1 MECLINKFNSF
12 QLRKANTDCGS
23 KLHIVLGN
31 LHDSTYDKQKNTN
44 NNRNNNTKAF
54 KHSRGFS
61 LFSVNQPCVWNPS
74 FMWVQKKMS
83 TSSFEENE
91 KKSWF
96 SYLEV
101 KYHEIT
107 EKKKNMEY
115 LTFSNFKKKLSA
127 VLVKFTSRVLDHFQ
141 HTTDRQKFISIL
153 HYFTE

>member
-1 MECLINKFNSF
+1 
-12 QLRKANTDCGS
+12 
-23 KLHIVLGN
+23 
-31 LHDSTYDKQKNTN
+31 
-44 NNRNNNTKAF
+44 
-54 KHSRGFS
+54 
-61 LFSVNQPCVWNPS
+61 
-74 FMWVQKKMS
+74 MS

-91 KKSWF
+91 QKSWF

-141 HTTDRQKFISIL
+141 HTTDRQKFISTMYVTLL
-153 HYFTE
+153 HRITLDTFVASQINFSKIIINGLKKLAGGQKTFWSVKNPRHVRTAHQRWRPCYYD